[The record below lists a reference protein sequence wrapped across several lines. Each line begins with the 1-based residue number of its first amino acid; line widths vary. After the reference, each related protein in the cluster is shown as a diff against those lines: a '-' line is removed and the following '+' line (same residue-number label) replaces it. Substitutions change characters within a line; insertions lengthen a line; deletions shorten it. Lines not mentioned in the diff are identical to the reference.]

1 MMAADRTERSKGLDK
16 AKVGKKDSPAQR
28 PKATQKS
35 SKRPAKQAGKEGG
48 SEAHLLHTKCKIFRL
63 TLTSKQV
70 NYQELKVKI

>member
-48 SEAHLLHTKCKIFRL
+48 SEAHLLHTK
-63 TLTSKQV
+63 
-70 NYQELKVKI
+70 